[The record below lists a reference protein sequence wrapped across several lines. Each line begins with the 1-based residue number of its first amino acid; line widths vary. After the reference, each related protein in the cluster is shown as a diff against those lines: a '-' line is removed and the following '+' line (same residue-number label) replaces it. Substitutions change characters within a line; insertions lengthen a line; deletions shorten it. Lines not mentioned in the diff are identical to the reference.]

1 MTAQARVTPKLLHW
15 ARERARLSPFDLAKK
30 LPVKPEQI
38 TAWENGEKLPTFK
51 QAQKL
56 AQATHV
62 PFGFLF
68 LKQPPQEKLPIP
80 DLRTIG
86 SQALSEPS
94 PELRDTVQDALRK
107 QAWYID
113 YLKQEG
119 AEPLALIGRFT
130 PNAPVKDVVADMRRV
145 LGIEPHNIPKQ
156 WEAYFRLLVN
166 AAEQVGILVMRSGIV
181 GNNTHRKLDV
191 EEFRGFALV
200 DPLAPVVFIN
210 SADAPSARLFT
221 LLHELAHLWIGQAGI
236 SVLNTSIHRTEE
248 RFCNAVAGEFLAP
261 EALFLQRWDKDADW
275 QHNIDQLAA
284 EFHISPLATARRAM
298 DLDKIT
304 PDQYRILYKNLL
316 ENFQQQDG
324 GGSFY
329 RNTQAKNSSH
339 FSRAVV
345 AEALSGRLLLR
356 DAGKLLGITPD
367 KIQKYATGLGK

>member
-1 MTAQARVTPKLLHW
+1 MIAQARVTPKLLHW
-15 ARERARLSPFDLAKK
+15 ARERAQLSPFDLAKK

-56 AQATHV
+56 ALATHV

-94 PELRDTVQDALRK
+94 PELRDTVQDVLRK
-107 QAWYID
+107 QTWYID
-113 YLKQEG
+113 HLKQDG
-119 AEPLALIGRFT
+119 AQPLAFIGQFSS
-130 PNAPVKDVVADMRRV
+130 NSPVKDVVTDMRRV

-156 WEAYFRLLVN
+156 WETYFRLLVS
-166 AAEQVGILVMRSGIV
+166 AAEQAGILVMRSGIV

-191 EEFRGFALV
+191 EEFRGFALI
-200 DPLAPVVFIN
+200 DPLAPAVFIN
-210 SADAPSARLFT
+210 SADAPSAHLFT
-221 LLHELAHLWIGQAGI
+221 LVHELAHLWIGQVDG
-236 SVLNTSIHRTEE
+236 TEE

-261 EALFLQRWDKDADW
+261 ETLFFQYWDKDADW
-275 QHNIDQLAA
+275 QHNIDQLAG

-298 DLDKIT
+298 DLGKIT
-304 PDQYRILYKNLL
+304 PDQYRALYKTLL
-316 ENFQQQDG
+316 ENFQRQDG
-324 GGSFY
+324 SGGSFY
-329 RNTQAKNSSH
+329 RNVQTKNSSR

-345 AEALSGRLLLR
+345 AETLGGRLLLR
-356 DAGKLLGITPD
+356 DAGKLLGISPD
-367 KIQKYATGLGK
+367 KIQKYANGLGK